1 MRHKMQALAGAVA
14 AAVILQVSAAAG
26 QNAVPVD
33 VTGVPGGTMLE
44 LALNGGKIADGT
56 AAAGGSTAFTVGLD
70 GERRRVTVWV
80 DQCKDG
86 KLVRVQFV
94 LDGNAEPPKDED
106 CDRKLAGWFWSNAR
120 RVSIDARAGTVRT
133 TGRIS
138 TRTLAIAGGA
148 AAGGGLLILAGGGD
162 DNLTIP
168 NNTVGGNQPGQ
179 SGSTFTPA
187 GNYQSQTAVKTDP
200 ANHFP
205 FIELFRSGL
214 LTITGLTTLTVAGP
228 PGSNWV
234 TVTGT
239 FDTSTNRFVLTGRGV
254 VAGRSNVG
262 VRFEGSIT
270 NTAALS
276 GDYTMGTGS
285 ELPGGQPIVYS
296 VTGQRQ

>member
-1 MRHKMQALAGAVA
+1 MRQRMQAFAGAIA
-14 AAVILQVSAAAG
+14 AAVILQTSAAAG

-33 VTGVPGGTMLE
+33 VSGVPGGTMLE

-56 AAAGGSTAFTVGLD
+56 AGPGSTAFTVGLD
-70 GERRRVTVWV
+70 GDRTRVTVWV

-94 LDGNAEPPKDED
+94 VDGNAEPPKDED

-120 RVSIDARAGTVRT
+120 RVTIDARAGTVRT
-133 TGRIS
+133 RGRLS
-138 TRTLAIAGGA
+138 NRTLAIAGGA
-148 AAGGGLLILAGGGD
+148 AAGGLLILSSGGD
-162 DNLTIP
+162 DSAVP
-168 NNTVGGNQPGQ
+168 NNNVSGNQPGQ

-205 FIELFRSGL
+205 FIELFRSGIL
-214 LTITGLTTLTVAGP
+214 SVTGLTTLTIAGP
-228 PGSNWV
+228 AGSNWV
-234 TVTGT
+234 VVTGT
-239 FDTSTNRFVLTGRGV
+239 FDATTNRFALTGRGV

-262 VRFEGSIT
+262 VRFDGTIT
-270 NTAALS
+270 NTGALS

-285 ELPGGQPIVYS
+285 ELPGGQAIVYS
-296 VTGQRQ
+296 VTGQKQ